1 MTRLVMIL
9 LFATL
14 NFKAIAQ
21 ISGSDLFQI
30 IDLYMDEHFD
40 VVLSKLK
47 NQGFELKEA
56 TPDYSS
62 KNVDYKGDF
71 WMTQPYECPDIIPP
85 YPIHTVNGYIQ
96 FKTVSY
102 PSEKEIE
109 VRFEVRMTNAKY
121 VIQNEIEQL
130 RKEIGPEEYLKD
142 DGKSIKVKFQDK
154 KKYYG
159 KDVEDP
165 TSLIAID
172 TRSIFT
178 FTYWINT
185 FACNSP
191 YSVLTGDIFYKIPK
205 YPVEN
210 SIDYFKNLD
219 ANKSIITI
227 PVKKQS
233 NTYLVEIAI
242 GGKSY
247 IYIIDSGAS
256 EMLISGSTE
265 KYLLD
270 LGIIRNS
277 DYLPSKTFTLA
288 DGSEKSYRRV
298 KLPMVKIGTLKIEDV
313 EAAIVDDNNPML
325 LGKSFLD
332 KFKYWKINNSN
343 LTLELQY

>member
-1 MTRLVMIL
+1 MTKLVMIL

-21 ISGSDLFQI
+21 ITGSDLFQI

-62 KNVDYKGDF
+62 KNADYKGDF
-71 WMTQPYECPDIIPP
+71 WMTQPYECQDIIPP
-85 YPIHTVNGYIQ
+85 YPMHTVYGYIQ

-109 VRFEVRMTNAKY
+109 VKFEVRMTNAKY
-121 VIQNEIEQL
+121 FIQDKIEQL

-142 DGKSIKVKFQDK
+142 EVKSIKVKFQDK

-165 TSLIAID
+165 TSLILIA
-172 TRSIFT
+172 TRSILT
-178 FTYWINT
+178 FNYWINT
-185 FACNSP
+185 YACNAP
-191 YSVLTGDIFYKIPK
+191 YSVLTGDLFYKLPK

-210 SIDYFKNLD
+210 SDDYFKNLN
-219 ANKSIITI
+219 AYKSTIIV
-227 PVKKQS
+227 PVKKQG
-233 NTYLVEIAI
+233 NTYLVEISI
-242 GGKSY
+242 GGKNFTY
-247 IYIIDSGAS
+247 VIDSGAS

-277 DYLPSKTFTLA
+277 DYLTSKVFTLA

-298 KLPMVKIGTLKIEDV
+298 KLPMVRIGTLKIEDV

-343 LTLELQY
+343 LTLELQH